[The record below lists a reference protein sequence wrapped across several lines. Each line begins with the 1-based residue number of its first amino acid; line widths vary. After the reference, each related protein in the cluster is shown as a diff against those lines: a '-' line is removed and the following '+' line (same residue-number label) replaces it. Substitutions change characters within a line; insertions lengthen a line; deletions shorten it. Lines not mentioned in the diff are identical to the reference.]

1 MIVFIIPFVLIIK
14 GEWKQSFENSIEGKV
29 TRWVSDMIR
38 FGIIG
43 TSVITE
49 KFLNVTLGIRE
60 FTLTAVYS
68 RDLKRAEEFGSR
80 YGASCFYD
88 NLDEFAKSDA
98 FDAVYIASPNCCHC
112 EQAVLMLQNK
122 KHVLCEKPLA
132 SNVREAEAMFQA
144 AHENGVVLLEA
155 MRSVFAPEF
164 LHIRNY
170 MKKVG
175 SIRRVSFCYNKY
187 SSRYNRYKKGIVENA
202 FNPELSNGALMD
214 LGCYCIYPM
223 VFLFGLPRQVTG
235 MCARLS
241 NGIDGA
247 GTVLMQYGDMIGE
260 ARYSKVNYSV
270 VESEIQGEE
279 ATMLISG
286 IASTKDLTIRYNNG
300 FKEVVH
306 FEQQDN
312 NMEYEIRAF
321 IGMIKGER
329 SPQVYETASMN
340 TAVVMEEARKQMGI
354 HFPADKAE
362 DKLITEKIVEK
373 KEAAAKPSG
382 RKKQRKKQTAAVK
395 QKKEEKKK
403 NISRKEAEAQKE
415 ATQPEKEVKEE
426 QAVSVI
432 KGQAESQEG

>member
-1 MIVFIIPFVLIIK
+1 
-14 GEWKQSFENSIEGKV
+14 
-29 TRWVSDMIR
+29 MIR

-68 RDLKRAEEFGSR
+68 RDLKRAEEFGNR

-112 EQAVLMLQNK
+112 EQTVLMLQNK

-132 SNVREAEAMFQA
+132 SNVREAEIMFQA

-170 MKKVG
+170 MRKVG
-175 SIRRVSFCYNKY
+175 RIRRASFCYNQY

-223 VFLFGLPRQVTG
+223 VFLFGLPSQVAG

-321 IGMIKGER
+321 IDMIKGAR
-329 SPQVYETASMN
+329 SAQVYETASIN
-340 TAVVMEEARKQMGI
+340 TVVVMEKARKQMGI
-354 HFPADKAE
+354 HFPADEAE
-362 DKLITEKIVEK
+362 DKCFAEKIQEK
-373 KEAAAKPSG
+373 KEETESKEKEVPVEVSAKSSG
-382 RKKQRKKQTAAVK
+382 RKKQRKKQQRKK
-395 QKKEEKKK
+395 Q
-403 NISRKEAEAQKE
+403 
-415 ATQPEKEVKEE
+415 T
-426 QAVSVI
+426 
-432 KGQAESQEG
+432 ESQEG